1 MGTNLQ
7 HPSSVKRPMPAE
19 RLKNSLTRNRRIA
32 IIGAVILLLVASTL
46 GTLFVLAHSSTANS
60 NAAPVPKVVG
70 RVYFLSS
77 GRLYVNNN
85 QGISDEVLVD
95 LHNIPVPA
103 PGKSYYGWLLGDAN
117 QSDVSWVPLGEL
129 RVNQGSVYSLYPGDS
144 AHTNL
149 LNDMSHFVLTEEHAS
164 TAPTC
169 PLIDLSTWRYYG
181 EIYQVPSVKD
191 PNHFSLLDHLRHLL
205 VQAPELKALGLPG
218 GLSIWL
224 DRNVEVISNWALS
237 AKISWETHNTARMR
251 QLITNILYYLDGECT
266 QQDLQGLP
274 PGTHM
279 PGKQIRLRA
288 ICRRVLPGFTITS
301 SAWQS

>member
-164 TAPTC
+164 TAPTS
-169 PLIDLSTWRYYG
+169 PLIDRSTWRYYG

-224 DRNVEVISNWALS
+224 VSNVEVISNWALS
-237 AKISWETHNTARMR
+237 AKISW
-251 QLITNILYYLDGECT
+251 
-266 QQDLQGLP
+266 
-274 PGTHM
+274 
-279 PGKQIRLRA
+279 
-288 ICRRVLPGFTITS
+288 
-301 SAWQS
+301 